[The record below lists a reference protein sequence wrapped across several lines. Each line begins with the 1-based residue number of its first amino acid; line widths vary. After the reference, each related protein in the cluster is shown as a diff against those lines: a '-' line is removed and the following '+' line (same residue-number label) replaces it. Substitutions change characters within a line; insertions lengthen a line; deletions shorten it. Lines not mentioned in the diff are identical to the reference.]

1 MARDPKSVGSEAG
14 AWEKLQGGLRTAIEA
29 ATEISV
35 RRDDNRWATISRML
49 EKLLQQVGKLYLSA
63 RAGSAQGRRQ

>member
-1 MARDPKSVGSEAG
+1 MARDPKIVGSEAG
-14 AWEKLQGGLRTAIEA
+14 AWDKLQAGLRTAIEA

-63 RAGSAQGRRQ
+63 RAGSVQGRRQ